1 MSRNSRAQI
10 APCIISSKLIRGLM
24 SRAYFAWKKTEGG
37 AQPEAQPCFS
47 LWRNAKAQAA
57 MLALACCCV
66 IAALPAHPREAR
78 AQQRGRTRPAPARPA
93 APAAQTAGR
102 TLVVRTEPHAIIWLD
117 EVRRGRTDASGQLTL
132 AGVPAGRRALRVR
145 ASGFRERVVPVLPA
159 QRGAVTVAL
168 TRTTD
173 QAELLFQQAEE
184 ARERARDEAARRAAA
199 ELYRRA
205 LRARPRYAEA
215 RLGLAR
221 TLYDLHQYHEALEEI
236 AAARAARPAYAEAS
250 AVEGRTLREIG
261 DMDAAIEAYR
271 RALREARNHQPE
283 AHTGL
288 AIVLEERGQYEEA
301 AASYTRALAQLAD
314 SEPILYQRL
323 GAVYERMERYREA
336 VAAYDKFLQL
346 APNSQMAEAV
356 RSIIDQLRREAG
368 QQNQP
373 F

>member
-1 MSRNSRAQI
+1 M
-10 APCIISSKLIRGLM
+10 
-24 SRAYFAWKKTEGG
+24 F
-37 AQPEAQPCFS
+37 
-47 LWRNAKAQAA
+47 
-57 MLALACCCV
+57 ALAFCCMG
-66 IAALPAHPREAR
+66 AALPSHSLEAF
-78 AQQRGRTRPAPARPA
+78 AQQRGRTRPAPARSA
-93 APAAQTAGR
+93 AAQPSTPTAQAAGR
-102 TLVVRTEPHAIIWLD
+102 TLVVRTEPNAIVWLD

-132 AGVPAGRRALRVR
+132 ARVPAGRRILRVR
-145 ASGFRERVVPVLPA
+145 ANGFRERTVPVPPA

-168 TRTTD
+168 TRTTA

-184 ARERARDEAARRAAA
+184 TRERARDEATRREAA

-205 LRARPRYAEA
+205 LAARPRYAEA
-215 RLGLAR
+215 HLGLAR

-236 AAARAARPAYAEAS
+236 AAARAVRPAYAEAS

-314 SEPILYQRL
+314 TEPILYQRL

-346 APNSQMAEAV
+346 APNSSMAEAV
-356 RSIIDQLRREAG
+356 RSIIDQLRREAE

-373 F
+373 